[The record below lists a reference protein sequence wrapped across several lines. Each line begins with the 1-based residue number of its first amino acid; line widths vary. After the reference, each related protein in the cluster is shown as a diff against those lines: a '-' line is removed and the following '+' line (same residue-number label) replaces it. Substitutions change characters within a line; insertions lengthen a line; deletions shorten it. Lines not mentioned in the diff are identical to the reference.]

1 MAAYQTVTVTWY
13 RTKGVGQQQTQRL
26 PNAAWSHW
34 QMSVWC
40 VRTEAKVA
48 LRDYW
53 GSKFTCS
60 DGAAVPTPTSPA
72 HSGRIRALIKATS
85 APAGDVSQS
94 HRGAGGLFLLLQQS
108 FGEYVTFPKSTLG
121 KGRDIFHTQAQSHG
135 ALVCDSRTQR
145 KSSWVITIITSII
158 LLSRQLLQTRAPR
171 PISAPVKNRITLRD
185 ETISPFNQPGPWV
198 LSALIVAYNWS
209 QRSLVL

>member
-94 HRGAGGLFLLLQQS
+94 HRGAGGAFS
-108 FGEYVTFPKSTLG
+108 
-121 KGRDIFHTQAQSHG
+121 
-135 ALVCDSRTQR
+135 
-145 KSSWVITIITSII
+145 
-158 LLSRQLLQTRAPR
+158 
-171 PISAPVKNRITLRD
+171 SAPTKLWWICHIPEIHAGEGERYFSHPGTKPRSVGLWLTHTEEKQLSNHNNNLHHPAVSTVA
-185 ETISPFNQPGPWV
+185 TNPGSSPN
-198 LSALIVAYNWS
+198 
-209 QRSLVL
+209 